1 MFAYFEK
8 KYFFLA
14 LWPSRAGTQR
24 VGGVMVVDG
33 WKKNVLSAAARY
45 AGAAP
50 TGGVRGLFLLD
61 VLAWA
66 MYLEALEIELNKK
79 FGMA

>member
-1 MFAYFEK
+1 
-8 KYFFLA
+8 
-14 LWPSRAGTQR
+14 
-24 VGGVMVVDG
+24 MVVDG
-33 WKKNVLSAAARY
+33 WKKNVLSPAASS
-45 AGAAP
+45 AGATP

-61 VLAWA
+61 EPAWA